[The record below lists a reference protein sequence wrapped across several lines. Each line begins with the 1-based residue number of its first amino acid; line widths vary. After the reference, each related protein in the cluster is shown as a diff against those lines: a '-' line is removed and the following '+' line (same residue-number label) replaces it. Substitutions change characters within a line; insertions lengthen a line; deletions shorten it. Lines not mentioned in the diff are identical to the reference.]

1 MMTEAITT
9 KQKQVLECI
18 EQYWSEHG
26 LPPSI
31 SDLARCMGV
40 KKATT
45 YEHLMALKKKGLL
58 QHREGAGRTWKP
70 VSKLVAAAGLNATDV
85 SAPGHF
91 GNSSQRVPLLGRV
104 AAGLPILAE
113 QNIESWLPFDR
124 ERRSSQDLFFAL
136 RVVGQSMVGV
146 SILHGDI
153 VIARKQE
160 AANNGDIVVAL
171 VDGESATV
179 KRFRQ
184 NEGVVQ
190 LVAENPDYLPIELRG
205 DRVQILGKVVEVRRT
220 VT

>member
-1 MMTEAITT
+1 MIEAITT
-9 KQKQVLECI
+9 KQKQVLECV

-26 LPPSI
+26 VPPSI
-31 SDLARCMGV
+31 SDLAQCLGV

-70 VSKLVAAAGLNATDV
+70 VAQLQPVEVQASG
-85 SAPGHF
+85 
-91 GNSSQRVPLLGRV
+91 QMVPLLGCV

-124 ERRSSQDLFFAL
+124 GLRSSHDLFFAL

-179 KRFRQ
+179 KRFRHSD
-184 NEGVVQ
+184 GVVH